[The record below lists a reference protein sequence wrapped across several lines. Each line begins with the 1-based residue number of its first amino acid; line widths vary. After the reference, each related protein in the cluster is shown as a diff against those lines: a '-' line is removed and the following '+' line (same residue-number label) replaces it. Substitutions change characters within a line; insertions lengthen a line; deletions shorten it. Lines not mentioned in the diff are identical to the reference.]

1 MTRKDIEL
9 LFKSE
14 SYNEAMEL
22 LRKELQDDS
31 ENAEWFYYLFLA
43 ENGDY
48 ANINLNDIECE
59 FNFNR
64 ALDLANTR
72 LRDSFNAEYN
82 FYKAVDPTLRK
93 YFSYAS
99 RDNIDKFEFLLNS
112 HGYYATALIHD
123 GSNTKDF
130 FSNLDYLVTSRVKP
144 EIIDL
149 NLLAINILYLATN
162 NNKVLDS
169 YNVLKERAEE
179 IGTTLSKTKLADS
192 LYELKEYMQA
202 LKNNKRIT
210 SEDKEEEAKRKKLEE
225 LAKSLEL
232 ESNRIAM
239 EKANLNQRQE
249 EAKIAEDA
257 LKNRYDELKE
267 KENSIKSQEQG
278 MNAYYNNNS
287 NNIRFDTTNT
297 TNTKVAYFKYL
308 GMPLKGICI
317 TNFVFMF
324 IFCICR
330 MATFVSNVNGIFFQG
345 GCTILFIFA
354 LIHMIFAIIGMTRST
369 RRENGSIPALVF
381 SIVSITFYAI
391 IEYIILLYNVG
402 TSYY

>member
-22 LRKELQDDS
+22 LRKELQDDT
-31 ENAEWFYYLFLA
+31 ENAEWYYYLFLA

-48 ANINLNDIECE
+48 ANINLNDIACE
-59 FNFNR
+59 FNLNR

-93 YFSYAS
+93 YFAYAS

-112 HGYYATALIHD
+112 YGYYATALIHD
-123 GSNTKDF
+123 ESSTKDF

-179 IGTTLSKTKLADS
+179 IGTTLSKTKLAGS

-210 SEDKEEEAKRKKLEE
+210 SEDKEEEAKRKQLEE
-225 LAKSLEL
+225 LAKALEL
-232 ESNRIAM
+232 ESNRIAI

-249 EAKIAEDA
+249 ETKIQEDA

-267 KENSIKSQEQG
+267 KENSIKRQEQ
-278 MNAYYNNNS
+278 NAYYNNSKNTK
-287 NNIRFDTTNT
+287 FDTTNT

-308 GMPLKGICI
+308 GMPLKSICI

-330 MATFVSNVNGIFFQG
+330 MATFVSNVNGVFFQG
-345 GCTILFIFA
+345 VCALLFILA
-354 LIHMIFAIIGMTRST
+354 LIHMIFAIIGMTRRT

-381 SIVSITFYAI
+381 SIVSITFYAVF
-391 IEYIILLYNVG
+391 EYIILLYNVG
-402 TSYY
+402 TSSYY